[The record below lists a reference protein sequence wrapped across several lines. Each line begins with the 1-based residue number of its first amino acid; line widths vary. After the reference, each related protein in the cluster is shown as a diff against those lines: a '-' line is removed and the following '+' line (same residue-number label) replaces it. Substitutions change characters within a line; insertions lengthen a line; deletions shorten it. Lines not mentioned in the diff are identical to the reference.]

1 MKTYKRALL
10 LFILLIKF
18 LFLSAN
24 FNLKTTFAT
33 SELKQ
38 EEQDCEISELDIN
51 IDVIENNTYYITEA
65 YDMNYYSSE
74 ELLREIPLIFDGIKR
89 NVLNIDISGL
99 PEDKI
104 KYNIIE
110 SEDSLLIYFKNE
122 DSSNNAKFI
131 LSYTY
136 IMGNDMDKSKD
147 FFYYDLI
154 GNEIDTTIDNVN
166 ININMPKDFKDES
179 IKLNSSNQR
188 ISEIFDYYIKDNNLN
203 IKSSNYMKKNNSL
216 SVSFDLDEGYFNTEK
231 GVFYN
236 IPYLACI
243 IALIFMFIVL
253 ILTIKNKVG
262 YKLLIN
268 SMYNKNSEEK
278 FVSMYSPL
286 EVSCIYSSKG
296 SIRDVI
302 NYLYYWDDMNYI
314 TLIKEHNDYKVIFKD
329 FFINAPK
336 YEQSLF
342 DYLLDKSTEKILY
355 ISEIT
360 PEFKDIAKET
370 IKEAKR
376 DITFNKRIYDVTYKY
391 KGIIYRHMSLLLFSF
406 ILGVSTYK
414 ILGKPIYIVQVM
426 AIVYLSVHG
435 LISVIEGLF
444 NKSVKYNL
452 FQRVFLIFELI
463 TPYIL
468 MLNMIKSMTICKIYS
483 TYKYKITILSFI
495 IALVIL
501 LFTLLLSYLGVPLSK
516 KGMKINSQLKE
527 EKINL
532 TKIQR
537 EYIGNEIAYAK
548 ALDVDSTYMIN
559 RDILRCEFRDFSD
572 EKI

>member
-314 TLIKEHNDYKVIFKD
+314 TLIKEHNDYKVNFKD